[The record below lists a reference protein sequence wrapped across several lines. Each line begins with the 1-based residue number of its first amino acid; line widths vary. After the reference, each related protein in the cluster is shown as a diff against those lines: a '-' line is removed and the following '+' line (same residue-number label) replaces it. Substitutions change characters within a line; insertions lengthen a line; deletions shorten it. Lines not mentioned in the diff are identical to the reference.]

1 MARIEGMTNRHNE
14 ALERIWTRPF
24 IGMTAAMLLLFTGF
38 YLTLPTMPLFV
49 KQLGGSETQV
59 GLAAGV
65 FTLTAVIFRPWV
77 GGLVDR
83 YGRRSFMLWGLLV
96 FVICMYLYNGI
107 GVIAM
112 LLALRALHGASW
124 ALSTTAVST
133 AVTDIIP
140 ASRRGEGMGWFGMA
154 MTIAM
159 AIGPMLGVWVLE
171 QGSFHGLFLLA
182 AVFSAAALA
191 LAFFTRIPFQATA
204 GPRKI
209 VLFEK
214 SVLPLTL
221 ALFFAAVSYGGITTF
236 LPLFGASIG
245 VNAGTFFLVYAVALT
260 LVRPVAGKL
269 ADRMGEAYVILPA
282 LVVTALALVVLS
294 LTSGLPGIVASAI
307 LYGIGFGSAQPALQA
322 ANLRLAPPDKRG
334 VASASFLT
342 AFDLGIGLGAIVLG
356 AVSQY
361 AGYGTLFIVCAV
373 SVAVSAVVFLLFVK
387 PRLSQRQAEGGGA

>member
-171 QGSFHGLFLLA
+171 QSSFHGLFLLA

-269 ADRMGEAYVILPA
+269 ADRMGEAYVIMPA